1 MCICCLCA
9 NTCIY
14 PHTHT
19 NAVLNYISRE
29 VVLVSFPEIPS
40 AQRFPLLFP
49 LPNNSQWLSH
59 TTLLPHSHI
68 CATLR
73 KSQLRKKKHF
83 LDSFFKHAC
92 RLAGRAAQFNIKYYC
107 VLYRKEGGP
116 KSVSGL
122 RTGWMR
128 IVIQY

>member
-1 MCICCLCA
+1 MNAEYIYTRMCICCLCA

-19 NAVLNYISRE
+19 SAVLNYISRE

-73 KSQLRKKKHF
+73 KSQLRKKKHI
-83 LDSFFKHAC
+83 SWTASSSMHAGWLGEQLSLILNTTVYC
-92 RLAGRAAQFNIKYYC
+92 IGRREDQSLC
-107 VLYRKEGGP
+107 LG
-116 KSVSGL
+116 
-122 RTGWMR
+122 
-128 IVIQY
+128 